1 MTPTHANK
9 KGVRYR
15 YYVSH
20 ALLQGQAGEA
30 GSIVSISAPDAEAR
44 APANLTVT
52 RLVRNLP
59 TVWAEQGKQLG
70 LA

>member
-20 ALLQGQAGEA
+20 ALLQGQKADA
-30 GSIVSISAPDAEAR
+30 GSVARVSAPDVEKLVIDALRVNGAAIRKPAAAR
-44 APANLTVT
+44 
-52 RLVRNLP
+52 
-59 TVWAEQGKQLG
+59 
-70 LA
+70 